1 LRLGFFSR
9 LLDDA
14 PAAERYRLVAAQI
27 AHAEAFGFDSAWV
40 AQHHFHEHE
49 GGLPSP
55 FVFLSYVASR
65 TRRIRLG
72 TGIVTLPLENA
83 VRVAEDAVVLDL
95 LSGGRLDVG
104 VGTGGTPE
112 SFAAFGLD
120 GNDRSALFARQ
131 LDAVRAAWAGQPLA
145 GGDTLY
151 PAASQLLDRIW
162 QATFSVSG
170 GTRAGQAG
178 DGLMLSRTQP
188 RPSMRPAPRSP
199 TSRTRSSMPTWPRLP
214 PGRAPRIV
222 GSRSVFVADTRQEA
236 LRLADIGLR
245 RSAARFAAS
254 GQAGLADRAGP
265 DASLEQLIA
274 AYDVHV
280 GSPDDVIASLRAD
293 STLARVTDLVCQ
305 VHSVDPPHEA
315 ILRSIELTATVVAP
329 ALGWVREPAA
339 DHSLR
344 FTSQGRM
351 NAVAFFSRSDVIDQ
365 LAGIA
370 PGDAIDR
377 IRAAARAGAHE
388 RAAKLPLAVRADA
401 AGVRQFRDRRP
412 VRGRGLRRGAARPG
426 RCGALL
432 CRQAGRAG
440 RTRRRGRCHCRRGE
454 AGKARKGRTGA
465 TRPAR

>member
-1 LRLGFFSR
+1 MRLGFFSR
-9 LLDDA
+9 LLDDTS
-14 PAAERYRLVAAQI
+14 AAERYRLVAAQI

-83 VRVAEDAVVLDL
+83 VRVAEDAIVLDL

-131 LDAVRAAWAGQPLA
+131 LDAVRAAWAGRPLA

-151 PAASQLLDRIW
+151 PAGSQLLERIW
-162 QATFSVSG
+162 QATFSVGG

-188 RPSMRPAPRSP
+188 RPVDALDATLADIQNPIVDAYLAALPA
-199 TSRTRSSMPTWPRLP
+199 
-214 PGRAPRIV
+214 GRAPRIV

-265 DASLEQLIA
+265 DATLEQLIA

-280 GSPDDVIASLRAD
+280 GSPDEVIASLRAD

-305 VHSVDPPHEA
+305 VHSVDPPHAA

-329 ALGWVREPAA
+329 ALGWVPGAAKAA
-339 DHSLR
+339 DPQPVSLLE
-344 FTSQGRM
+344 T
-351 NAVAFFSRSDVIDQ
+351 A
-365 LAGIA
+365 
-370 PGDAIDR
+370 
-377 IRAAARAGAHE
+377 
-388 RAAKLPLAVRADA
+388 
-401 AGVRQFRDRRP
+401 
-412 VRGRGLRRGAARPG
+412 
-426 RCGALL
+426 
-432 CRQAGRAG
+432 
-440 RTRRRGRCHCRRGE
+440 
-454 AGKARKGRTGA
+454 
-465 TRPAR
+465 